1 MADYK
6 SLQVS
11 DALSRITQQLKP
23 QVTYG
28 SLGTSVYAKNTN
40 TPDATIADLNSIKQ
54 GQQYYN
60 SIYGKTG
67 SDYAQDAAV
76 ALGKGIVSVPQ
87 AAAGLVDLADAGA
100 QFVTGQD
107 VQGGR
112 FTKALA
118 DAGVRFQDT
127 KDIMSG
133 WFSEGTQRQ
142 MQELAALP
150 GMSTQKS
157 LGDNLSSLGQTA
169 GYVLDNPSLA
179 LNTIIESVPSIAA
192 GGVVGR
198 GAAALGA
205 KGAVA
210 AAIGEGTVMAGQAQ
224 ANMERNAEGY
234 TTAQQA
240 LGAVGIGVLGGAI
253 GGLGGNLANRA
264 GAREIDQIAAGVGP
278 QAANQ
283 GFKSLTVGTATEA
296 AEEAAQS
303 ALENVITNI
312 SSGKDAIEGLNQD
325 LVLGTL
331 AGAGMGAAVNA
342 KSSLGTAALEAV
354 QNAANKQIERAKEK
368 ISREAPEQT
377 DTPTEEFTNPNSAS
391 YNPSAALVREAK
403 KLTEAKTP
411 EEQLDVR
418 NSFNSIMEEQETYLN
433 GLIETK
439 QAVQNI
445 DNLRASIVNAEAA
458 IQANLESNPERA
470 AQIENIANNLR
481 QQVAV
486 AEKFVGNEEALDAQI
501 AKVQT
506 KVEEA
511 RDMHTRYDS
520 LMQRA
525 TANNETMDAQIFGA
539 PQNFTPEQIEK
550 AIADPK
556 VPEASKPVLRALADA
571 VVAQNAVKSIDDV
584 NQQITGKKFDAQYR
598 STPQYLSQFTRA
610 IKQGNTAQQVN
621 LMREIS
627 SFEQSHVQKAAVVQ
641 QGLELASSGQ
651 PVQIIRSESGNWE
664 LNQGEWL
671 SRGAARKNGAITI
684 ASPKQIEAV
693 TKTNEYMQA
702 EAKAITATRIAMEQL
717 DVLNNPNGS
726 VVRPSKVATQDFS
739 QTQEVPTQQA
749 TSTTTDFQSAM
760 DELNSLERANYDFQP
775 QRRVEDP
782 RNIEARPSVTGT
794 LPTTGTAQTEVQP
807 TVGETSGTGNT
818 EQSKAQSKIITWDNI
833 QPNQNVVLYR
843 GESENNV
850 EGGEWWTT
858 SEEKAK
864 RFGKVQKFTVRSED
878 VGRYAHRGHGG
889 ADEFVFADLG
899 KRPPQLAQ
907 AERVASRSVSEDVA
921 TEVQTS
927 TQAATQATNEE
938 VTQTVVP
945 AEVKREPEPDLISD
959 IEAPDDTPARAVER
973 AKAPN
978 KRNLVVD
985 GFNQRDT
992 VLNRNDNFA
1001 SKFLERDNLV
1011 PVVEKVMNKT
1021 PTEKQHQALKD
1032 FAKFNKYFSTRLD
1045 GLIAEKKG
1053 ITAKGNDY
1061 ADFRYQDYNQFL
1073 LEDGKLPENVKTAV
1087 AAAMYTWIAENG
1099 SKTLNTEKDVA
1110 GLLLL
1115 NDVEVLPS
1123 NVFSA
1128 FTAIGDHQSV
1138 VTASLGQKALQALGL
1153 KVVSDVDP
1161 ARKQKLE
1168 QALGTLAAVALSQNG
1183 YLEHTSMSAAEFEAY
1198 QQAAEA
1204 FNEGV
1209 TKANQALASG
1219 KVLNFLVP
1227 KAGPKIDQIIKSA
1240 ANTQGIV
1247 HSFFG
1252 VQRDTKLPSTEP
1264 VTTTPQSFNRMGS
1277 ALPSYT
1283 KEMLEAAQ
1291 KNGYKMSASAMQFM
1305 DNVNEKDLRELFG
1318 YVEPNADGKSFTG
1331 MHKKFWESQL
1341 ASNQA
1346 IERAIAIIK
1355 EQRANLGDDSKEFFF
1370 EHTSWTN
1377 TRSGYDSA
1385 FNLQANKIHRAVA
1398 GMSAHVVEVGIEAPM
1413 RNGETTK
1420 FGEFL
1425 MAVAMN
1431 AEGAS
1436 KAMGIQTVDKVSAE
1450 TFLPKFQEYLQRDYV
1465 QAGIESMAVALEG
1478 KPTKADMNNI
1488 KRVVAEFDMGP
1499 LSVRA
1504 LQALANMYIAERDGA
1519 DTFTSDIAFE
1529 SDGVT
1534 NGPVIT
1540 NVALNTA
1547 TPDIL
1552 EAGGIFTDAT
1562 KTNVPTNK
1570 EQGTKDIYEQLG
1582 DVMKAKWALYK
1593 GNVKGGALRSANAL
1607 DVIYD
1612 AFGERKGAK
1621 PIVTTSNYGAGL
1633 ASIKRANARE
1643 VIDSFYKKLEKAG
1656 NSGNVAAAQ
1665 SLINAINDIIQYSNF
1680 KQKQNVPRAVAK
1692 GEILEFM
1699 LTPEQESALFF
1710 AADFQHGIAI
1720 EDTLSQAMGLF
1731 NEVRDEF
1738 TRQAVGGFKVY
1749 NLIREAAIKKALEN
1763 TDNVLVDS
1771 KGTRQESLTADEL
1784 KKVLKSIERYT
1795 PSVVSGM
1802 GNLSSNKKKSS
1813 IPLMKQDTVWDGSAM
1828 SEQQF
1833 NFLGSWQNKGT
1844 GKFTVRAAIKRD
1856 AVADPGVSGLALI
1869 IQSIDAM
1876 IAHTTIGKI
1885 PSQNYHDA
1893 NASAVGQGKAM
1904 AKIQNEAFVDGLMNT
1919 HVNREFARA
1928 FMQPLAI
1935 LLDDVDFYRANEIEL
1950 KDAIG
1955 TALDN
1960 GSVTGFVI
1968 SAYGRDI
1975 HKLRGMLKWVNVN
1988 QYGTQGGHYQMTDAK
2003 RKEILNQIEQLQ
2015 RDYKKDLALA
2025 SKLDNLI
2032 ESNATPVTLEDHL
2045 RQNITM
2051 TGEEVVPMLQAELK
2065 QFQGKEGQA
2074 GKFSQFYDSVLDLV
2088 TKQMPS
2094 DLEINYFSDLEAP
2107 ENVNGLKQAM
2117 DNNNPA
2123 WFTTGKD
2130 GKPQINIL
2138 RSDKPIQAQILVHE
2152 LIHAVTVDSIS
2163 QVRKDP
2169 TTHAKAAESLAKLD
2183 ALYEDIKAKVN
2194 ADPNATELQ
2203 KYAVKNVEEFIAT
2216 GFSYPEFVD
2225 YLDTQLAPKA
2235 ARGKN
2240 RIVTALRAF
2249 VDSILG
2255 VLENFTG
2262 RKYSAKDA
2270 TALEALIIDSTEFLG
2285 RAPAQTSGTQTSIFG
2300 APTQA
2305 RNAVN
2310 GYTAYEVFSTLPKHA
2325 NPRFQAHLDQMMTQ
2339 VADTI
2344 YSGLDQSLIDN
2355 NNGAWSPEKAWEE
2368 YTTAGNA
2375 ETTESAVTAG
2385 FNITEQEAFAV
2396 ESIYAAMVHGLRD
2409 KSMTQV
2415 YAEINK
2421 AYNSAKAR
2429 LKPQDFYQGDWAT
2442 ATRQDKAD
2450 AQDMYDYFFK
2460 LGPQNKEHLARF
2472 VSMALGSEQ
2481 VNNLLGFAVKD
2492 TSKAPD
2498 NAFENIVEKANTLL
2512 DYVGGLL
2519 TNSNSAQNINNRID
2533 LLAKELARIDMKNRA
2548 HAVGRIEA
2556 QLEAIA
2562 DYTDGVSNKLR
2573 EKVVEITD
2581 KEAIAKNRN
2590 TYVRLAGN
2598 TTRLAAKGDLWTILD
2613 TLKFSRDVD
2622 NPNSTLGML
2631 GELVNEAANND
2642 STKNHVEKL
2651 MRATKLNNQMKES
2664 IRNTTTDN
2672 VMSTFEENG
2681 QYLTK
2686 DHKVALTTM
2695 LRSDVQVLVP
2705 TYSTAEIA
2713 KLYTDGVF
2721 LQNETANIIN
2731 QLKAEGGDQVMINR
2745 AKQLAKYMLT
2755 GNSSNGLAKNAQ
2767 LIVSG
2772 FNSGVVVDIN
2782 DPRVT
2787 LVDKL
2792 ATMYAI
2798 EYTDKSTRNRL
2809 GEVFK
2814 RELKNKVNGV
2824 DTSIK
2829 FHHELSKEA
2838 RDKLFVDNATS
2849 VIKGFVPEI
2858 TNPNKEV
2865 RVATND
2871 LEAKMYKAQFFREVK
2886 TMVKDK
2892 SDKTINAPR
2901 LFITDEANVQRLVSG
2916 AIEVVSTNRKGTG
2929 VNMDQKEFNYAL
2941 NNIRI
2946 PTSPL
2951 YNPMLD
2957 QDVYMVP
2964 NYNTNNEVVGF
2975 SYEMSGN
2982 NRDSLLERNNDF
2994 AELLGAYAATNFNK
3008 VTVPE
3013 QNNKVVDAAYQD
3025 YKDNFVNNPRAYITV
3040 GPGSDNPMLRES
3052 WAMLPEST
3060 RRHIESTFGPDG
3072 MVIRNDVYL
3081 TMFGYRKYSLNQAFD
3096 KTPEARNMFE
3106 SIYTQIMNTLFGSKS
3121 RLRGVQGE
3129 RAWQEAVSTMKDIIV
3144 IRNVKTL
3151 IGNTMS
3157 NALLLSAHGVSFS
3170 DIAKDTAT
3178 AIRAGMQYRRD
3189 MANLLAIRQKQ
3200 RAGIGNFNELE
3211 QQALRIEDSMQR
3223 NPLADFIQEGMLPTI
3238 VEDLDPSTDHY
3249 SYKSKLQE
3257 RLDGLT
3263 SDVPKS
3269 VKTAAKWLMV
3279 SPDTPLYQ
3287 FLNNATQFSDFSSKY
3302 VLYKHYTQKAKE
3314 KLSHDEA
3321 IQMASDNF
3329 INYDIPTS
3337 RGLQYLND
3345 MGIVM
3350 FTKYNVRIQKALFQ
3364 LMKKRPAS
3372 VMAQALILG
3381 SLTNME
3387 TAIDPIIFGQIGNPL
3402 RTGAFGLPSALDEP
3416 LPIKMLTSL

>member
-11 DALSRITQQLKP
+11 EALQRIS
-23 QVTYG
+23 G
-28 SLGTSVYAKNTN
+28 SLAPKVTQTHISNSVYANN
-40 TPDATIADLNSIKQ
+40 YVPLDPSLAAQAVVNRPMPQNLS
-54 GQQYYN
+54 
-60 SIYGKTG
+60 KTG

-87 AAAGLVDLADAGA
+87 AAAGLVDLAGAGA

-107 VQGGR
+107 VKGGR

-127 KDIMSG
+127 QDIMSG
-133 WFSEGTQRQ
+133 WYSDGTQRQ
-142 MQELAALP
+142 LQELAALP

-157 LGDNLSSLGQTA
+157 LGENLSSLGQTA

-179 LNTIIESVPSIAA
+179 LNTIIESLPAIAA

-205 KGAVA
+205 KGVSA

-240 LGAVGIGVLGGAI
+240 LGALGIGVLGGAI
-253 GGLGGNLANRA
+253 GGLGGSLANRA

-278 QAANQ
+278 QVANQ

-312 SSGKDAIEGLNQD
+312 TSGKDAIAGLNQD

-377 DTPTEEFTNPNSAS
+377 DTPTEEFTNPSSPS

-403 KLTEAKTP
+403 KLTEATTP

-418 NSFNSIMEEQETYLN
+418 NSFNSIMEEQESYLN

-445 DNLRASIVNAEAA
+445 DNLRASIANAEAA

-481 QQVAV
+481 EQVAV
-486 AEKFVGNEEALDAQI
+486 AEKFVGNEEALDAHI
-501 AKVQT
+501 AEVQT
-506 KVEEA
+506 KVQEA
-511 RDMHTRYDS
+511 RDMHTHLGS
-520 LMQRA
+520 SMQRA
-525 TANNETMDAQIFGA
+525 TANDETMDAQIFGA
-539 PQNFTPEQIEK
+539 PQNFSPEQIEK

-571 VVAQNAVKSIDDV
+571 VVAQNAVKTIDDV
-584 NQQITGKKFDAQYR
+584 NGQITGKKFDPQYR
-598 STPQYLSQFTRA
+598 STPQYLAQFTRA

-627 SFEQSHVQKAAVVQ
+627 SFEQSHVQKAAMVQ

-664 LNQGEWL
+664 LNQGKWL
-671 SRGAARKNGAITI
+671 SRGAAKKNGAITI

-693 TKTNEYMQA
+693 TETNKYMQA
-702 EAKAITATRIAMEQL
+702 EAKAITATRVAMQQL

-726 VVRPSKVATQDFS
+726 VVRPSNVATQDFS

-749 TSTTTDFQSAM
+749 TSTATDFQSAM
-760 DELNSLERANYDFQP
+760 GELNSLEQAPITSDPMQDAMDSYNQDLRDNYDFQP
-775 QRRVEDP
+775 ERKVTDP
-782 RNIEARPSVTGT
+782 RNNETRSS
-794 LPTTGTAQTEVQP
+794 TTGINATAAASQAEVQP
-807 TVGETSGTGNT
+807 ISGQATGTVDTKLPEPSTQ
-818 EQSKAQSKIITWDNI
+818 EYDL
-833 QPNQNVVLYR
+833 VFD
-843 GESENNV
+843 ENGV
-850 EGGEWWTT
+850 G
-858 SEEKAK
+858 SYVPKVAK
-864 RFGKVQKFTVRSED
+864 T
-878 VGRYAHRGHGG
+878 
-889 ADEFVFADLG
+889 
-899 KRPPQLAQ
+899 
-907 AERVASRSVSEDVA
+907 ERVASRSVSGDVA
-921 TEVQTS
+921 TEVQAS
-927 TQAATQATNEE
+927 TQATNEE
-938 VTQTVVP
+938 QTQTAVP

-959 IEAPDDTPARAVER
+959 IETPDDTPARAVER

-992 VLNRNDNFA
+992 VLNRNENFA

-1032 FAKFNKYFSTRLD
+1032 FAKFNKYFNNRMD
-1045 GLIAEKKG
+1045 NIIGDKNE
-1053 ITAKGNDY
+1053 DY
-1061 ADFRYQDYNQFL
+1061 RFQDFNQFL
-1073 LEDGKLPENVKTAV
+1073 LVNGQLPENVRTAV
-1087 AAAMYTWIAENG
+1087 AAAMYSWIAENG
-1099 SKTLNTEKDVA
+1099 SKTLNTESDVG

-1115 NDVEVLPS
+1115 K
-1123 NVFSA
+1123 NV
-1128 FTAIGDHQSV
+1128 TKVPNHIYQQLHTIGNHQSLV
-1138 VTASLGQKALQALGL
+1138 VASLGQKALQALGL
-1153 KVVSDVDP
+1153 KVVDDVDG
-1161 ARKQKLE
+1161 ARKEK
-1168 QALGTLAAVALSQNG
+1168 LAASLGNLAMVLLVRHGYMERNTMSVSDFLAMKAEVAVDMDDINNLKVGTPNNG
-1183 YLEHTSMSAAEFEAY
+1183 KLMS
-1198 QQAAEA
+1198 
-1204 FNEGV
+1204 
-1209 TKANQALASG
+1209 
-1219 KVLNFLVP
+1219 FLVP

-1240 ANTQGIV
+1240 ADTQGIV

-1252 VQRDTKLPSTEP
+1252 VQRDLKLPSLEP
-1264 VTTTPQSFNRMGS
+1264 VTTTPESFNRMGS
-1277 ALPSYT
+1277 ELPSYT

-1305 DNVNEKDLRELFG
+1305 DNVSEKDLRELFG
-1318 YVEPNADGKSFTG
+1318 YVEPNADGVSFTG
-1331 MHKKFWESQL
+1331 MHKKFWKSQL
-1341 ASNQA
+1341 AANQA
-1346 IERAIAIIK
+1346 VERSIAIIK

-1377 TRSGYDSA
+1377 TRSGYDAA

-1398 GMSAHVVEVGIEAPM
+1398 GMSAHVVEVDIEAPM

-1425 MAVAMN
+1425 MAVAMS

-1436 KAMGIQTVDKVSAE
+1436 NVMGIQTVGNVSAE

-1478 KPTKADMNNI
+1478 KPSKADMNNI

-1499 LSVRA
+1499 MSVRA
-1504 LQALANMYIAERDGA
+1504 LQALANMYIAQRDGA
-1519 DTFTSDIAFE
+1519 RTFITDIAFE

-1540 NVALNTA
+1540 NIALNTA
-1547 TPDIL
+1547 DINML
-1552 EAGGIFTDAT
+1552 EAGGVFTDKA

-1570 EQGTKDIYEQLG
+1570 EQGFKDNYEQLG
-1582 DVMKAKWALYK
+1582 DVTKAKWALYK

-1612 AFGERKGAK
+1612 VFGERKGAK
-1621 PIVTTSNYGAGL
+1621 PIVTTSTYGAGVT
-1633 ASIKRANARE
+1633 SIKRANARE

-1656 NSGNVAAAQ
+1656 VKGDEQKANQ
-1665 SLINAINDIIQYSNF
+1665 LINAINDVIQYSNF
-1680 KQKQNVPRAVAK
+1680 KQKQNVPYAK
-1692 GEILEFM
+1692 AQGDILEFM
-1699 LTPEQESALFF
+1699 LTAEQEAALFF
-1710 AADFQHGIAI
+1710 AADLQHGEAI
-1720 EDTLSQAMGLF
+1720 EATLDEAMQSFNQVRDKLTSQA
-1731 NEVRDEF
+1731 V
-1738 TRQAVGGFKVY
+1738 AGFKIY
-1749 NLIREAAIKKALEN
+1749 ELIRNAAINKALEN
-1763 TDNVLVDS
+1763 TDNVIVDG
-1771 KGTRQESLTADEL
+1771 KGQRKEGLSAKEL

-1795 PSVVSGM
+1795 PSVISAM

-1813 IPLMKQDTVWDGSAM
+1813 IPLMKQDTVWDDSTTGD
-1828 SEQQF
+1828 
-1833 NFLGSWQNKGT
+1833 LQNVFKGLWE
-1844 GKFTVRAAIKRD
+1844 GINKDSFTLRATIKRD
-1856 AVADPGVSGLALI
+1856 AVQDPGVSGLALI

-1876 IAHTTIGKI
+1876 IAHTTIGNI
-1885 PSQNYHDA
+1885 VSQNYHDA

-1904 AKIQNEAFVDGLMNT
+1904 AKIQNEAFVDALLNT

-1928 FMQPLAI
+1928 MLNPMKAFIDKSTDVSNEA
-1935 LLDDVDFYRANEIEL
+1935 LLDVLLDKEGAPYLNAVAAVDF
-1950 KDAIG
+1950 
-1955 TALDN
+1955 
-1960 GSVTGFVI
+1960 
-1968 SAYGRDI
+1968 AYGRDI
-1975 HKLRGMLKWVNVN
+1975 GKLRDMLTWVNVN
-1988 QYGTQGGHYQMTDAK
+1988 QYGTQGGHYEMTDTK
-2003 RKEILNQIEQLQ
+2003 RTQILKMMDKLKKDWDADRKQAKEIEKFVIKLVGETADTQDNSIEATLR
-2015 RDYKKDLALA
+2015 RDGTMQGKDL
-2025 SKLDNLI
+2025 
-2032 ESNATPVTLEDHL
+2032 
-2045 RQNITM
+2045 
-2051 TGEEVVPMLQAELK
+2051 VPILQAELK
-2065 QFQGKEGQA
+2065 QFQNAEGNK
-2074 GKFSQFYDSVLDLV
+2074 GKFAKFYDAMLDLI
-2088 TKQMPS
+2088 TKQLPS
-2094 DLEINYFSDLEAP
+2094 NLEVNYFNEANAP
-2107 ENVNGLKQAM
+2107 ANVSGLDEAIKM
-2117 DNNNPA
+2117 NNPA

-2138 RSDKPIQAQILVHE
+2138 ESDSPIRAQVLVHE

-2169 TTHAKAAESLAKLD
+2169 TAHAKAAESLAKLD

-2235 ARGKN
+2235 ARDKN

-2255 VLENFTG
+2255 VLESFTG

-2285 RAPAQTSGTQTSIFG
+2285 RAPTQTTGTQTSIFG

-2325 NPRFQAHLDQMMTQ
+2325 NPQFQAHLNQMMTQ

-2344 YSGLDQSLIDN
+2344 YSGLDQALIDN

-2396 ESIYAAMVHGLRD
+2396 ESIYAAMVHGLKD

-2498 NAFENIVEKANTLL
+2498 NTFENIVEKANTLL

-2519 TNSNSAQNINNRID
+2519 TNSNSAQHINSRIG

-2548 HAVGRIEA
+2548 HAVGRVEA

-2562 DYTDGVSNKLR
+2562 DYTDGVSKKLR
-2573 EKVVEITD
+2573 EKIVEITD
-2581 KEAIAKNRN
+2581 KQAIAKNRN

-2613 TLKFSRDVD
+2613 TLKDSRNID

-2631 GELVNEAANND
+2631 GELINEAANND
-2642 STKNHVEKL
+2642 STKNLVEKL
-2651 MRATKLNNQMKES
+2651 KRVTNLNNQMKES
-2664 IRNTTTDN
+2664 IRHTTTDN

-2695 LRSDVQVLVP
+2695 LRSDVQSLVP

-2731 QLKAEGGDQVMINR
+2731 QLKALGGDQEMLTR

-2755 GNSSNGLAKNAQ
+2755 GDSSSGLAKNAQ
-2767 LIVSG
+2767 LIASG
-2772 FNSGVVVDIN
+2772 FNTGVVVDIN

-2824 DTSIK
+2824 DTAIK

-2849 VIKGFVPEI
+2849 VIKGFLPEI
-2858 TNPNKEV
+2858 TNPNKDI
-2865 RVATND
+2865 RIATND
-2871 LEAKMYKAQFFREVK
+2871 LEAKMYKAQHFREVK

-2892 SDKTINAPR
+2892 SDKTVNVPR

-2916 AIEVVSTNRKGTG
+2916 AIEVVSTNRKGTS

-2964 NYNTNNEVVGF
+2964 NYNTNNEVVGL

-3106 SIYTQIMNTLFGSKS
+3106 SIYTDIMNTFFGNKA

-3151 IGNTMS
+3151 IGNTVS

-3170 DIAKDTAT
+3170 DIAKDTAMS
-3178 AIRAGMQYRRD
+3178 IRAGIQYRRD
-3189 MANLLAIRQKQ
+3189 MTNLLAIRQKQ

-3211 QQALRIEDSMQR
+3211 QQALHIEDSMQR
-3223 NPLADFIQEGMLPTI
+3223 NPLAGFIQEGMLPTI

-3287 FLNNATQFSDFSSKY
+3287 FLNNATQFSDFSAKY

-3337 RGLQYLND
+3337 RGLQYLNG
-3345 MGIVM
+3345 MGIMM
-3350 FTKYNVRIQKALFQ
+3350 FTKYNIRIQKALFQ

-3372 VMAQALILG
+3372 VMVQALILG

>member
-11 DALSRITQQLKP
+11 EALQRIS
-23 QVTYG
+23 G
-28 SLGTSVYAKNTN
+28 SLAPKVTQTHISNSVYANN
-40 TPDATIADLNSIKQ
+40 YVPLDPSLAAQAVVNRPMPQNLS
-54 GQQYYN
+54 
-60 SIYGKTG
+60 KTG
-67 SDYAQDAAV
+67 FDYAQDAAV
-76 ALGKGIVSVPQ
+76 SLGKGIVSVPQ
-87 AAAGLVDLADAGA
+87 AAAGIVDLADAGA

-112 FTKALA
+112 FTKALEG
-118 DAGVRFQDT
+118 AGVRFQNT
-127 KDIMSG
+127 QDIMSG

-150 GMSTQKS
+150 GMSTEKS
-157 LGDNLSSLGQTA
+157 LGENLSSLGQTA

-205 KGAVA
+205 RAAA
-210 AAIGEGTVMAGQAQ
+210 AAIGEGAVMAGQAQ

-240 LGAVGIGVLGGAI
+240 LGALGIGVLGGAI
-253 GGLGGNLANRA
+253 GGLGGNLATRV
-264 GAREIDQIAAGVGP
+264 GARDVDQLAAGVSP
-278 QAANQ
+278 QVANQ
-283 GFKSLTVGTATEA
+283 GFKSLTTGTATEA

-368 ISREAPEQT
+368 ISRETPEQT
-377 DTPTEEFTNPNSAS
+377 DIPTEEFTNPSSPS

-403 KLTEAKTP
+403 KLAEAKTP

-418 NSFNSIMEEQETYLN
+418 NSFNSIMEKQETYLN

-445 DNLRASIVNAEAA
+445 DNLRASIANAEAA
-458 IQANLESNPERA
+458 MQANLQSNPERA

-481 QQVAV
+481 EQVAV
-486 AEKFVGNEEALDAQI
+486 AEKFVGNEDALDAHI
-501 AKVQT
+501 AEVQT
-506 KVEEA
+506 KVQEA

-539 PQNFTPEQIEK
+539 PHQFTPEQIEK

-598 STPQYLSQFTRA
+598 STPQYLAQFTRA

-641 QGLELASSGQ
+641 QGLELASAGQ
-651 PVQIIRSESGNWE
+651 PVQIIRSESGNWD
-664 LNQGEWL
+664 LNQGKWL

-684 ASPKQIEAV
+684 ASRKQIEAV
-693 TKTNEYMQA
+693 TDTNKYMQA
-702 EAKAITATRIAMEQL
+702 EAKAITATRIAMAQL

-726 VVRPSKVATQDFS
+726 VVRSSNVAAQSTS

-749 TSTTTDFQSAM
+749 TPTATDFQSAM

-818 EQSKAQSKIITWDNI
+818 EQSKTQSKIITWDNI

-907 AERVASRSVSEDVA
+907 AERVASRSVSGDVA

-927 TQAATQATNEE
+927 TQAATQVTNDE
-938 VTQTVVP
+938 VTQEVVTP
-945 AEVKREPEPDLISD
+945 ETKQEAEPQDIHDAEKADKNPER
-959 IEAPDDTPARAVER
+959 TVER
-973 AKAPN
+973 KKEP
-978 KRNLVVD
+978 KQRNLVVD
-985 GFNQRDT
+985 GFNKRDT
-992 VLNRNDNFA
+992 VLNRNENFA
-1001 SKFLERDNLV
+1001 SRFLSRSNNV
-1011 PVVEKVMNKT
+1011 AAVESIVGETLT
-1021 PTEKQHQALKD
+1021 PKQKQAVND
-1032 FAKFNKYFSTRLD
+1032 FAKFASYFDSKLD
-1045 GLIAEKKG
+1045 GLIGDKQLE
-1053 ITAKGNDY
+1053 Y
-1061 ADFRYQDYNQFL
+1061 RFQDFNQFL
-1073 LEDGKLPENVKTAV
+1073 LEDGSLAENVKTAV
-1087 AAAMYTWIAENG
+1087 SAAMYSWIAENG
-1099 SKTLNTEKDVA
+1099 SKTLNTERDVA
-1110 GLLLL
+1110 GLLLV
-1115 NDVEVLPS
+1115 NDVDNIPT

-1128 FTAIGDHQSV
+1128 LTGVGEHQSV
-1138 VTASLGQKALQALGL
+1138 VTGSLGQKAVEALGL

-1168 QALGTLAAVALSQNG
+1168 QALGTLAAVALTQNG
-1183 YLEHTSMSAAEFEAY
+1183 YLTRTTIPTIQFEAM
-1198 QQAAEA
+1198 QKAALDG
-1204 FNEGV
+1204 ND
-1209 TKANQALASG
+1209 KATLGNQSIRDG
-1219 KVLNFLVP
+1219 KTLGFLVP
-1227 KAGPKIDQIIKSA
+1227 TKGKKVDQVINSAKETKGIIQ
-1240 ANTQGIV
+1240 NM
-1247 HSFFG
+1247 FG
-1252 VQRDTKLPSTEP
+1252 VQRDIKLPSLEP
-1264 VTTTPQSFNRMGS
+1264 VTTTPHTFNRMGS
-1277 ALPSYT
+1277 QLPSYA
-1283 KEMLEAAQ
+1283 KDMLEAAQ
-1291 KNGYKMSASAMQFM
+1291 KNGCKMSIPAMQFM

-1318 YVEPNADGKSFTG
+1318 YVEPNTDGQSFNG

-1341 ASNQA
+1341 AANQA
-1346 IERAIAIIK
+1346 VERAIAIIK

-1425 MAVAMN
+1425 MAVAMT
-1431 AEGAS
+1431 AEEIDIGLS
-1436 KAMGIQTVDKVSAE
+1436 TVDKVSAE
-1450 TFLPKFQEYLQRDYV
+1450 TYLTRFQEYLAQDRV
-1465 QAGIESMAVALEG
+1465 QTAIESMAAILEG
-1478 KPTKADMNNI
+1478 QGDKADMDNV
-1488 KRVVAEFDMGP
+1488 KALVAEFGMGAM
-1499 LSVRA
+1499 SVRGI
-1504 LQALANMYIAERDGA
+1504 QALAQMYMAERDGA
-1519 DTFTSDIAFE
+1519 RTFTTDLGFE

-1534 NGPVIT
+1534 NGPIIT
-1540 NVALNTA
+1540 NVALATA
-1547 TPDIL
+1547 YADML
-1552 EAGGIFTDAT
+1552 EAGGIFTDKS

-1570 EQGTKDIYEQLG
+1570 ELGAKDVYEQLG
-1582 DVMKAKWALYK
+1582 EVMQQMWAEYKKA
-1593 GNVKGGALRSANAL
+1593 VKGGALRSAQAL

-1621 PIVTTSNYGAGL
+1621 PIVTTSTYGAGI

-1643 VIDSFYKKLEKAG
+1643 VLNAFYKGLEKAG
-1656 NSGNVAAAQ
+1656 NKNDMQKVQ
-1665 SLINAINDIIQYSNF
+1665 ELINAVNATIQYSNF
-1680 KQKQNVPRAVAK
+1680 KQKLSTPLAK
-1692 GEILEFM
+1692 ASGNPLEFL
-1699 LTPEQESALFF
+1699 LTPEQEAALFY
-1710 AADFQHGIAI
+1710 AADSQHGAAI
-1720 EDTLSQAMGLF
+1720 KSTLDKAMSEF
-1731 NEVRDEF
+1731 NKVRDAL
-1738 TRQAVGGFKVY
+1738 TKQAVAGFKVY
-1749 NLIREAAIKKALEN
+1749 ELIRNEAINEALKN
-1763 TDNVLVDS
+1763 TDGVIVDG
-1771 KGTRQESLTADEL
+1771 KGNRQEGLSSDEM
-1784 KKVLKSIERYT
+1784 KKVLKGIARYT

-1802 GNLSSNKKKSS
+1802 GNQSTNKKQSS

-1833 NFLGSWQNKGT
+1833 NFKGSWQAKGN
-1844 GKFTVRAAIKRD
+1844 GKFTVRSAIKRD
-1856 AVADPGVSGLALI
+1856 AVADPGVSGLVLI

-1876 IAHTTIGKI
+1876 ITHTTIGKI
-1885 PSQNYHDA
+1885 PSQNNHDA

-1904 AKIQNEAFVDGLMNT
+1904 AKIQNEAFVDGVMTT
-1919 HVNREFARA
+1919 HVNREFVRA
-1928 FMQPLAI
+1928 LMNPLTMV
-1935 LLDDVDFYRANEIEL
+1935 LDNQAFYKANKAAVDE
-1950 KDAIG
+1950 AIG
-1955 TALDN
+1955 EMSLVQAVRDAYARDLAKLD
-1960 GSVTGFVI
+1960 
-1968 SAYGRDI
+1968 
-1975 HKLRGMLKWVNVN
+1975 GMKSWENVN
-1988 QYGTQGGHYQMTDAK
+1988 QYGTQGGHFEMNAAK
-2003 RKEILNQIEQLQ
+2003 RKQIVDQVDQLKA
-2015 RDYKKDLALA
+2015 DFKKDLALA
-2025 SKLDNLI
+2025 QRI
-2032 ESNATPVTLEDHL
+2032 EDTISTGGNPTTIEDHL
-2045 RQNITM
+2045 RLHGTM
-2051 TGEEVVPMLQAELK
+2051 KGSDLVPMLQAELK
-2065 QFQGKEGQA
+2065 QFQGKDNQVGMFA
-2074 GKFSQFYDSVLDLV
+2074 HFYDNMLDLI
-2088 TKQMPS
+2088 TKQLPV
-2094 DLEINYFSDLEAP
+2094 DLSINYFSEADAP
-2107 ENVNGLKQAM
+2107 SNVNGLDEAIKQG
-2117 DNNNPA
+2117 NPA
-2123 WFTTGKD
+2123 WFTTGTD

-2138 RSDKPIQAQILVHE
+2138 RSDKPIRAQILVHE
-2152 LIHAVTVDSIS
+2152 LVHAITVDSIA
-2163 QVRKDP
+2163 QVRKEP
-2169 TTHAKAAESLAKLD
+2169 TAHPKAAESLAKLD
-2183 ALYEDIKAKVN
+2183 ALYEDIKAKVE

-2216 GFSYPEFVD
+2216 GFSYPAFVD

-2235 ARGKN
+2235 ARDKN
-2240 RIVTALRAF
+2240 HIVTALRAF

-2255 VLENFTG
+2255 VLESFTG

-2310 GYTAYEVFSTLPKHA
+2310 GYTAYEVFSTLPQHA
-2325 NPRFQAHLDQMMTQ
+2325 NPQFQAHLNQMMTQ

-2481 VNNLLGFAVKD
+2481 VNNLLGFAIKD
-2492 TSKAPD
+2492 ANKAPD
-2498 NAFENIVEKANTLL
+2498 NTFENIVEKANTLL

-2519 TNSNSAQNINNRID
+2519 TNSNSAQHINSRIG
-2533 LLAKELARIDMKNRA
+2533 LLAKELARIDMKNRE

-2562 DYTDGVSNKLR
+2562 DYTDGVSKKLR
-2573 EKVVEITD
+2573 EKIVEITD

-2613 TLKFSRDVD
+2613 TLKDSRNID

-2631 GELVNEAANND
+2631 GELINEAANND
-2642 STKNHVEKL
+2642 STKNLVEKL
-2651 MRATKLNNQMKES
+2651 KRVTNLNNQMKES
-2664 IRNTTTDN
+2664 IRHTTTDN

-2695 LRSDVQVLVP
+2695 LRSDVQSLVP

-2731 QLKAEGGDQVMINR
+2731 QLKAQGGDQVMINR

-2772 FNSGVVVDIN
+2772 FNTGAVVDIN
-2782 DPRVT
+2782 DPRVA

-2838 RDKLFVDNATS
+2838 RDKLFVDNVTS

-2858 TNPNKEV
+2858 TNPNKDI
-2865 RVATND
+2865 RIATND
-2871 LEAKMYKAQFFREVK
+2871 LEAKLYKAQFFREVK

-2892 SDKTINAPR
+2892 SDKTINTPR

-2929 VNMDQKEFNYAL
+2929 VNMDQKEFTHAL

-3040 GPGSDNPMLRES
+3040 GPGSANPMLRES

-3106 SIYTQIMNTLFGSKS
+3106 SIYTEIMNTFFGNKA

-3151 IGNTMS
+3151 IGNTIS

-3178 AIRAGMQYRRD
+3178 SIRAGIQYRRD

-3211 QQALRIEDSMQR
+3211 QQALRIEDSMSR

-3238 VEDLDPSTDHY
+3238 VEDLDPSNDHY

-3321 IQMASDNF
+3321 IQMASVNF

-3345 MGIVM
+3345 MGVVM

>member
-11 DALSRITQQLKP
+11 EALQRIS
-23 QVTYG
+23 G
-28 SLGTSVYAKNTN
+28 SLAPKVTQTHISNSVYANN
-40 TPDATIADLNSIKQ
+40 YVPLDPSLAAQAVVNRPMPQNLS
-54 GQQYYN
+54 
-60 SIYGKTG
+60 KTG
-67 SDYAQDAAV
+67 FDYTQDAAI

-112 FTKALA
+112 FTKALE
-118 DAGVRFQDT
+118 DAGVRFKDT

-150 GMSTQKS
+150 GMSTEKS
-157 LGDNLSSLGQTA
+157 LGQNLSSLGQTT

-205 KGAVA
+205 RA
-210 AAIGEGTVMAGQAQ
+210 AASGIGEGAVMAGQAQ

-234 TTAQQA
+234 TTAKQA
-240 LGAVGIGVLGGAI
+240 LGALGIGVLGGAV
-253 GGLGGNLANRA
+253 GSLGASVANRA
-264 GAREIDQIAAGVGP
+264 GAREIDQLAAGVGP

-312 SSGKDAIEGLNQD
+312 TSNKDAIEGLNQD

-368 ISREAPEQT
+368 ISRETPEQT
-377 DTPTEEFTNPNSAS
+377 DTPTEEFTNPNSPS
-391 YNPSAALVREAK
+391 YNPSAALVREAQ
-403 KLTEAKTP
+403 KLAAAKTP

-445 DNLRASIVNAEAA
+445 DKLRASIANAEAA

-481 QQVAV
+481 QQAAV
-486 AEKFVGNEEALDAQI
+486 AEKFEGNEEALDAQI

-506 KVEEA
+506 KVQEA
-511 RDMHTRYDS
+511 RDMHTRLGS
-520 LMQRA
+520 SMQRA
-525 TANNETMDAQIFGA
+525 TANDETMDAQIFGA

-571 VVAQNAVKSIDDV
+571 VVAQNAVKTIDDV
-584 NQQITGKKFDAQYR
+584 NGQITGKKFDPQYR
-598 STPQYLSQFTRA
+598 STPQYLAQFTRA

-641 QGLELASSGQ
+641 QGLELASAGQ

-664 LNQGEWL
+664 LNQGKWL
-671 SRGAARKNGAITI
+671 SRSAARKNGAITI

-739 QTQEVPTQQA
+739 QTQELPTQQA
-749 TSTTTDFQSAM
+749 PITSDPMQDAM
-760 DELNSLERANYDFQP
+760 DSYNQDLRDNYDFQP
-775 QRRVEDP
+775 ERKVTDP
-782 RNIEARPSVTGT
+782 RSNETRPS
-794 LPTTGTAQTEVQP
+794 TTGTNATAAASQAEVQP
-807 TVGETSGTGNT
+807 ISGQATGTVDTKLPEAS
-818 EQSKAQSKIITWDNI
+818 AQEYDL
-833 QPNQNVVLYR
+833 VFD
-843 GESENNV
+843 ENGV
-850 EGGEWWTT
+850 G
-858 SEEKAK
+858 SYVPKVAK
-864 RFGKVQKFTVRSED
+864 T
-878 VGRYAHRGHGG
+878 
-889 ADEFVFADLG
+889 
-899 KRPPQLAQ
+899 
-907 AERVASRSVSEDVA
+907 ERVASRSVSGDVA
-921 TEVQTS
+921 TEVQAS
-927 TQAATQATNEE
+927 TQATNDE
-938 VTQTVVP
+938 VTQTAVP

-959 IEAPDDTPARAVER
+959 IEAPDDTPARTIER
-973 AKAPN
+973 AKAPS
-978 KRNLVVD
+978 KRNLVID

-1183 YLEHTSMSAAEFEAY
+1183 YLEHTSMSAADFQAY
-1198 QQAAEA
+1198 QEAAEA
-1204 FNEGV
+1204 FNEGT

-1219 KVLNFLVP
+1219 KVINFLVP

-1240 ANTQGIV
+1240 TDTQGIV
-1247 HSFFG
+1247 HAFFG

-1291 KNGYKMSASAMQFM
+1291 KNGYKMSVSAMQFM
-1305 DNVNEKDLRELFG
+1305 DNVSEKDLRELFG
-1318 YVEPNADGKSFTG
+1318 YVEPNADGKSFIG

-1398 GMSAHVVEVGIEAPM
+1398 GMSAHVVEVGIEAPI

-1436 KAMGIQTVDKVSAE
+1436 KAMGIQTVDKISAE

-1478 KPTKADMNNI
+1478 KPSKADMNNI
-1488 KRVVAEFDMGP
+1488 KRVVTEFDMGP

-1504 LQALANMYIAERDGA
+1504 LQALANMYMAERDGA
-1519 DTFTSDIAFE
+1519 RTFTSDIAFE

-1547 TPDIL
+1547 TPGIL

-1633 ASIKRANARE
+1633 SSIKRANARE

-1656 NSGNVAAAQ
+1656 NNGDKAAAE

-1710 AADFQHGIAI
+1710 AADFQHGLAI
-1720 EDTLSQAMGLF
+1720 EDTLSQAMRLF

-1763 TDNVLVDS
+1763 TDNVIVDS

-1856 AVADPGVSGLALI
+1856 AVVDPGVSGLALI

-1876 IAHTTIGKI
+1876 IAHTTIGRI

-1928 FMQPLAI
+1928 FMQPLSI
-1935 LLDDVDFYRANEIEL
+1935 LLDDMDFYRANEIEL
-1950 KDAIG
+1950 KDAIN

-1975 HKLRGMLKWVNVN
+1975 HKLRDMLKWVNVN

-2094 DLEINYFSDLEAP
+2094 DLEINYFSALEAP
-2107 ENVNGLKQAM
+2107 ENVNGLKEAM

-2130 GKPQINIL
+2130 GNPQINIL

-2169 TTHAKAAESLAKLD
+2169 TAHAKAAESLAKLD

-2194 ADPNATELQ
+2194 ADTNATELQ

-2235 ARGKN
+2235 ARDKN

-2255 VLENFTG
+2255 VLESFTG

-2285 RAPAQTSGTQTSIFG
+2285 RAPTQTTGTQTSIFG

-2310 GYTAYEVFSTLPKHA
+2310 GYTAYEVFSTLPQHA
-2325 NPRFQAHLDQMMTQ
+2325 NPQFQAHLNQMMTQ

-2344 YSGLDQSLIDN
+2344 YSGLDQALIDN

-2396 ESIYAAMVHGLRD
+2396 ESIYAAMVLGLKD

-2429 LKPQDFYQGDWAT
+2429 LKPQNFYQGDWAT

-2498 NAFENIVEKANTLL
+2498 NTFENIVEKANTLL

-2519 TNSNSAQNINNRID
+2519 TNSNSAQNINNRIG
-2533 LLAKELARIDMKNRA
+2533 LLAKELARIDMKNRE

-2562 DYTDGVSNKLR
+2562 DYTDGVSKKLR

-2613 TLKFSRDVD
+2613 TLKDSRNID
-2622 NPNSTLGML
+2622 NPNSPLGML

-2664 IRNTTTDN
+2664 IRHTTTDN

-2686 DHKVALTTM
+2686 DHKTALTTM
-2695 LRSDVQVLVP
+2695 LRSDVQSLVP

-2713 KLYTDGVF
+2713 KLYADGVF

-2731 QLKAEGGDQVMINR
+2731 QLKAQGGDQVMINR

-2755 GNSSNGLAKNAQ
+2755 GNSSHGLAKNAQ

-2772 FNSGVVVDIN
+2772 FNTGAVVDIN
-2782 DPRVT
+2782 DPRVA

-2798 EYTDKSTRNRL
+2798 EYTDKATRNRL

-2871 LEAKMYKAQFFREVK
+2871 LEAKLYKAQFFREVK
-2886 TMVKDK
+2886 SMVKDK
-2892 SDKTINAPR
+2892 SDKTTNTPR

-2929 VNMDQKEFNYAL
+2929 VNMEQKEFNYAL

-3025 YKDNFVNNPRAYITV
+3025 YRDNFVNNPRAYITV

-3157 NALLLSAHGVSFS
+3157 NALLLAAHGVSFS
-3170 DIAKDTAT
+3170 DIAKDTTT
-3178 AIRAGMQYRRD
+3178 AIRAGIQYRRD

-3211 QQALRIEDSMQR
+3211 QQALRIEDSMSR

-3345 MGIVM
+3345 MGVVM

-3416 LPIKMLTSL
+3416 LPIKMLTGL